1 MKPARSLALPAL
13 ALPALAVGA
22 AALATPA
29 LADDVPIQLVTQNNM
44 PVPVY
49 TDTQGGGS
57 TCLRGLPGTS
67 VPANG
72 VVYVTMWMTCQPM
85 RGQQVFIPSVAG
97 PEVRTNVGFGFKVDP
112 ASDALDFSGGTG
124 ASPALSVS
132 VSGFDARTITR
143 VELNLG
149 NVVTVQ
155 GLSWKWTI
163 DCPAAGCPK
172 P

>member
-1 MKPARSLALPAL
+1 MKPTRSLVLAAL
-13 ALPALAVGA
+13 GA

-29 LADDVPIQLVTQNNM
+29 LADDVPIQLVIQNNM

-57 TCLRGLPGTS
+57 ACLRGLPGTS

-72 VVYVTMWMTCQPM
+72 VVYVTMWMTCLPM
-85 RGQQVFIPSVAG
+85 RGQQVFVPSVAG
-97 PEVRTNVGFGFKVDP
+97 PEVRTNVGFGF
-112 ASDALDFSGGTG
+112 ALDGAGDPKFSGGTG
-124 ASPALSVS
+124 GSPALSVS
-132 VSGFDARTITR
+132 VAGFDADVDSTIGTSVTGPLETVKR
-143 VELNLG
+143 LG
-149 NVVTVQ
+149 
-155 GLSWKWTI
+155 WKWTI